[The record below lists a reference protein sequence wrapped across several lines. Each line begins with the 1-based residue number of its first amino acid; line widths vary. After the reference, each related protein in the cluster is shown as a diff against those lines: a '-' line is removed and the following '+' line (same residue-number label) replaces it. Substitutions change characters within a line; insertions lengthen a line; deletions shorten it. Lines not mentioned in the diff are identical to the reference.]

1 MSLEEEEKDSEE
13 TLEHTLLVVREVSVC
28 KIPPRTTSGGYKCG
42 EWLQSDKIWSGRL
55 RVVSC
60 KDRCEIRLEDSS
72 SGDLFGACF
81 VDPERR
87 ENSVAGFVEVFRAEN
102 RRRAWEV
109 RVHRARR
116 GTRRSISILKEG
128 ETIRINVKPKPT
140 TNGTGMLSAALSGNG
155 KSKPLPLAPPP
166 TAATKTRNDPLSDLS
181 HLKNNLPSTQGPG
194 PIKSAGAASGWAAF
208 RSHGKS
214 KVPASSSSDLRGR
227 DIRGR
232 DTRVETDGKHQSE
245 LFYIYNLETAR
256 KMAAKDPA
264 TTSDD
269 AIRVSGMEF
278 CYEADDPIFF
288 DFNLEL
294 PAGSRCLL
302 VGANGSGKTTL
313 LKILAGKHM
322 VGGKNVV
329 QVLSRSA
336 FHDTQLICS
345 GDLSYLGGSWSKTV
359 GSAGEVPLQGDFSA
373 EHMIF
378 GVEGIDPVRREKL
391 IDLLDIN
398 LQWRMHKVSD
408 GQKRR
413 VQICMGLLHPFKVL
427 LLDEV
432 TVDLDV
438 VARMDLLEF
447 FKEECDQ
454 RGATIVYATHIFDG
468 LETWATHLAYIQ
480 NGELN
485 RSSKMA
491 DINEMKTSPNLLSV
505 VESWLR
511 SETKLVKKKKKKEPV
526 AAWKPSPFDNS
537 PFRSSRHMAYY
548 R

>member
-1 MSLEEEEKDSEE
+1 MAEEKD
-13 TLEHTLLVVREVSVC
+13 
-28 KIPPRTTSGGYKCG
+28 
-42 EWLQSDKIWSGRL
+42 
-55 RVVSC
+55 
-60 KDRCEIRLEDSS
+60 
-72 SGDLFGACF
+72 
-81 VDPERR
+81 
-87 ENSVAGFVEVFRAEN
+87 
-102 RRRAWEV
+102 
-109 RVHRARR
+109 
-116 GTRRSISILKEG
+116 
-128 ETIRINVKPKPT
+128 
-140 TNGTGMLSAALSGNG
+140 
-155 KSKPLPLAPPP
+155 
-166 TAATKTRNDPLSDLS
+166 AT
-181 HLKNNLPSTQGPG
+181 
-194 PIKSAGAASGWAAF
+194 ASG
-208 RSHGKS
+208 
-214 KVPASSSSDLRGR
+214 
-227 DIRGR
+227 
-232 DTRVETDGKHQSE
+232 
-245 LFYIYNLETAR
+245 
-256 KMAAKDPA
+256 
-264 TTSDD
+264 DD
-269 AIRVSGMEF
+269 AIIVSGMQF
-278 CYEADDPIFF
+278 AYEVEDPIFF
-288 DFNLEL
+288 DFNLDL

-336 FHDTQLICS
+336 FHDTQLVCS

-438 VARMDLLEF
+438 VARMDLLKF
-447 FKEECDQ
+447 FVEECDQ

-480 NGELN
+480 DGELN
-485 RSSKMA
+485 GLSKMA
-491 DINEMKTSPNLLSV
+491 DIEELKSAPNLLSV

-511 SETKLVKKKKKKEPV
+511 SEIKVVKKKKKPV
-526 AAWKPSPFDNS
+526 AAWKPSPLDNS

>member
-1 MSLEEEEKDSEE
+1 MSFEEEEKEEEE
-13 TLEHTLLVVREVSVC
+13 TFEHTLLVVREVSVY
-28 KIPPRTTSGGYKCG
+28 KIPPRTTSGGFKCG

-60 KDRCEIRLEDSS
+60 KDRCEIRLEDSN
-72 SGDLFGACF
+72 SGDLFAACF
-81 VDPERR
+81 VDPGRR
-87 ENSVAGFVEVFRAEN
+87 ENSVEPSLDSSRYFVLRIDDGRGKYAFIGLGFAERN
-102 RRRAWEV
+102 EAFDFNVALSDHEKYVRREKEKESGETSESDDHIDIHPAV
-109 RVHRARR
+109 NHR
-116 GTRRSISILKEG
+116 LKEG

-155 KSKPLPLAPPP
+155 KPLALAPPP
-166 TAATKTRNDPLSDLS
+166 TAATKTRSPLPPPPNDPVISRIASDSSTGNTRRRNDPLSDLS
-181 HLKNNLPSTQGPG
+181 QLK
-194 PIKSAGAASGWAAF
+194 
-208 RSHGKS
+208 
-214 KVPASSSSDLRGR
+214 
-227 DIRGR
+227 
-232 DTRVETDGKHQSE
+232 
-245 LFYIYNLETAR
+245 TA
-256 KMAAKDPA
+256 KQMAAKDQA

-278 CYEADDPIFF
+278 SYEAEDPIFF
-288 DFNLEL
+288 DFNLDL

-313 LKILAGKHM
+313 LRILAGKHM

-336 FHDTQLICS
+336 FHDTQLVCS

-491 DINEMKTSPNLLSV
+491 DISEMKTSPNLLSV

-511 SETKLVKKKKKKEPV
+511 SETKIDKKKKEPV
-526 AAWKPSPFDNS
+526 PAWKPTPFDNS